1 MIVRADSPT
10 GGNRARLAASYLA
23 GDARPSGRPA
33 HLKLELTNACNLRCP
48 LCPHPRMERPQGMMS
63 PSLLQRIVEMAA
75 PELEFAYLHH
85 LGESLLHPAL
95 GEMIAIARSRG
106 AAAGLSTNATL
117 LDDERGA
124 AILDAGLDL
133 LVISLDAATEP
144 TYAAL
149 RPARRPG
156 ATSLDGVTALVERF
170 LVKRE
175 RRGEGARRPLVSV
188 QMLITERTAP
198 ERAAFVAR
206 WHRPERGVAVMLKE
220 PRDWAGAVPLVPSLQ
235 ALGRGGCRMPWTE
248 LTVLW
253 DGRVVPC
260 ANHAEA
266 VNVLGDLS
274 VQTLDEI
281 WDGPALRALRAAH
294 AAGDSAAVP
303 VCARCP
309 GHTLDDAGAA
319 DFVAVDQLAQRRRT
333 YIDGGTGIRA
343 GLS

>member
-1 MIVRADSPT
+1 MTAVAT
-10 GGNRARLAASYLA
+10 AGNRARLAASYLA
-23 GDARPSGRPA
+23 GDPRPSGRPA

-48 LCPHPRMERPQGMMS
+48 LCPHPRMERAQGMMS
-63 PSLLQRIVEMAA
+63 PSLLRRIVEMAA
-75 PELEFAYLHH
+75 PDLEFAYLHH

-117 LDDERGA
+117 LDDARGA
-124 AILDAGLDL
+124 ALLDAGLEL
-133 LVISLDAATEP
+133 LVISLDAATEE

-170 LVKRE
+170 LIERE
-175 RRGEGARRPLVSV
+175 RRPAHRRPMVSV
-188 QMLITERTAP
+188 QMLMTPRTAP

-220 PRDWAGAVPLVPSLQ
+220 PRDWAGAVPLTPLVPSRQ

-281 WDGPALRALRAAH
+281 WHGPALRALRAAH

-309 GHTLDDAGAA
+309 GHALDRAAAA

-333 YIDGGTGIRA
+333 YIEGGTAVRA